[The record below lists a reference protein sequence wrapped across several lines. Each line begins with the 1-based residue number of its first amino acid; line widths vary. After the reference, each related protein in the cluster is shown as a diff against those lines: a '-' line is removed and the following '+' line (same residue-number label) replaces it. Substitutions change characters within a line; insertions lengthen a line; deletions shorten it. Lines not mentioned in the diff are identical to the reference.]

1 MCLAGMSFTALGGD
15 SGVDKKISLI
25 CFLIEPVSIFIKME
39 NTKDNKQSQRLSFV
53 RPISKIKTKFKK
65 NKSLQKRRRKSWL
78 FCIVL
83 TWLQVASCNANFL
96 FLIMRRSLIDD

>member
-1 MCLAGMSFTALGGD
+1 
-15 SGVDKKISLI
+15 
-25 CFLIEPVSIFIKME
+25 ME

-53 RPISKIKTKFKK
+53 RPISKIKTKFKE

-83 TWLQVASCNANFL
+83 TWLQVATQTSY
-96 FLIMRRSLIDD
+96 S